1 MSTTSQ
7 IKRFAE
13 LLLQIEDKRKLCEE
27 LYKQAEQLTITNL
40 VVVEGELLRIKK
52 LQELLGDM
60 MSRLQRLKEI
70 SGREEILLTITEIE
84 NLLSDVKWEL
94 ADEIKN
100 SLTQKAEQQTKFI
113 NEYESKL
120 AGWQKL
126 SSEIESALNEAKKA
140 RAPVR
145 QYEIEFTK
153 FKEQVRQTGRAFEES
168 DFILLQKLLNDL
180 QETPPSK
187 NKNPNYVSDINKEV
201 EASQQFV
208 RQADLLL
215 LQSPLDLYKRFP
227 YTVLLRT
234 PSEPG
239 THGVNIQGSSTVVK
253 QDREEMRELIMQITA
268 SLGQNLRGDYILSDN
283 DATLNIELIAQP
295 AVTNVNFEGVVSD
308 GNQRGFEFDES
319 TGALAAGTNL
329 NGLLNDVGDLM
340 FRLLMPEPMQPYLSE
355 NQNRC
360 SITITTNDLELPWEL
375 MSYQNTFLCLER
387 PVSRMPM
394 GHAFPRVPQPL
405 RQKPKL
411 RFLLIYSDPNGNLP
425 GAKHEVEIIKNSLR
439 TQWQDYIEVE
449 TIESDKASGRK
460 LNEILRK
467 GSFDVIHYAGHA
479 YFDRNDA
486 DLSGLLLH
494 DEEHF
499 LAQKIRRLTEGRPLV
514 FLNACESAQTANEK
528 PLTYENRY
536 LQKPAEGLAS
546 AFIYGG
552 ALGCIGSLWA
562 IYDTP
567 AADFAVSF
575 YNYVLKGNMIGEA
588 MRMAR
593 REIKE
598 KYPNQIT
605 WAAFVLYGDPTF
617 RL

>member
-1 MSTTSQ
+1 MPPTL
-7 IKRFAE
+7 KHLAE
-13 LLLQIEDKRKLCEE
+13 LILQIDDKRKLCEE
-27 LYKQAEQLTITNL
+27 LYKQVEQLAISNL
-40 VVVEGELLRIKK
+40 LVVEGELSRIKM
-52 LQELLGDM
+52 LQALQDDL
-60 MSRLQRLKEI
+60 MSRMQYLRDTSGRDEVAQTIKEI
-70 SGREEILLTITEIE
+70 ED
-84 NLLSDVKWEL
+84 LLSDVKWEL
-94 ADEIKN
+94 ADEIKA
-100 SLTQKAEQQTKFI
+100 SLAQKAELLTKYA
-113 NEYESKL
+113 NEYETKL
-120 AGWQKL
+120 AEWQKT
-126 SSEIESALNEAKKA
+126 SNEIESALNEAKKV

-145 QYEIEFTK
+145 QYEIEYTK
-153 FKEQVRQTGRAFEES
+153 FKEQVRQSARAFEES

-180 QETPPSK
+180 RETPTA
-187 NKNPNYVSDINKEV
+187 KNPDYVRDINNEI

-215 LQSPLDLYKRFP
+215 LQSPLDLFKRYP

-234 PSEPG
+234 PSELG
-239 THGVNIQGSSTVVK
+239 THGINIQGSSTVVR
-253 QDREEMRELIMQITA
+253 QDREEMRDLIKQISA
-268 SLGQNLRGDYILSDN
+268 KLSQNLRGDYVWADKNATINIDLTTPPATDSD
-283 DATLNIELIAQP
+283 QP
-295 AVTNVNFEGVVSD
+295 AASNDSH
-308 GNQRGFEFDES
+308 RGFEFDENVG
-319 TGALAAGTNL
+319 TLAGNNTNEL
-329 NGLLNDVGDLM
+329 INNVGDLM
-340 FRLLMPEPMQPYLSE
+340 FRLLMPEPMQPYISE

-394 GHAFPRVPQPL
+394 GHAFPRVPQPI
-405 RQKPKL
+405 RQKTKL
-411 RFLLIYSDPNGNLP
+411 RFLLICSNPTGNLP
-425 GAKHEVEIIKNSLR
+425 GAEREVETIKNSLKE
-439 TQWQDYIEVE
+439 QWHESIEVE
-449 TIESDKASGRK
+449 VIERKDASGRK

-494 DEEHF
+494 EEEHF

-528 PLTYENRY
+528 SPLFENRY

-562 IYDTP
+562 IYDKP
-567 AADFAVSF
+567 AADFAISF
-575 YNYVLKGNMIGEA
+575 YNYVLKGYMIGEA
-588 MRMAR
+588 MRQAR
-593 REIKE
+593 LEIK
-598 KYPNQIT
+598 KNYPNQIT